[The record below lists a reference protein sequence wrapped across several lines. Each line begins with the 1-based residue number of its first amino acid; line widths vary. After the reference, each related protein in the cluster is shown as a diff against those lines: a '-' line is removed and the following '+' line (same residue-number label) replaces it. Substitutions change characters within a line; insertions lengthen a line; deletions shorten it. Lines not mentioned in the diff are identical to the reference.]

1 MGPPLTSTTE
11 WFWHLNSK
19 QTCAAAVANQTH
31 GLLLGECCYGWVD
44 VAYLPRHTHAA
55 FSRAVPAFWDVQW
68 EVALPTILHG
78 LAATGVAPH
87 RPLACAGGCCAKLS
101 WAAIAPSRLCAHR
114 VDLQHAH
121 AGGIPRALVPPQC
134 TGGGG
139 AAPGKYRWGDRNASA
154 SFLPVAAMRQRLA
167 AAGRDETSGK
177 SWRARSAGVA
187 GGGWGTQR
195 RHPARTQAALGS
207 SILG

>member
-31 GLLLGECCYGWVD
+31 GLSLAECCYGWVD

-78 LAATGVAPH
+78 LAASGVAPH

-134 TGGGG
+134 TGGGA

-154 SFLPVAAMRQRLA
+154 SFLPGLRRRGGLVRPAANPGGRVARGWPA
-167 AAGRDETSGK
+167 AVGVPRGVIPPGRKG
-177 SWRARSAGVA
+177 
-187 GGGWGTQR
+187 
-195 RHPARTQAALGS
+195 H
-207 SILG
+207 